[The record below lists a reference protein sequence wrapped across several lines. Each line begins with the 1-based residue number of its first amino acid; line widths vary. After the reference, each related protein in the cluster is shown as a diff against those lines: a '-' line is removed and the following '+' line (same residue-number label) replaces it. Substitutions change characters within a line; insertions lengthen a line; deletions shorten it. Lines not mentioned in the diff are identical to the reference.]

1 MTMMTRKALLIGLF
15 LSSLCLSYAQEG
27 TAVAL
32 SEKPKD
38 TVKAPEKIPEK
49 QLIDLMATAQ
59 IDSLWLASIKELE
72 TLVNSASSV
81 SENPTSTSNPK
92 DSLMVRLYRLD
103 KKTIFDVAYHPSLES
118 VIQLFLRDKRELMER
133 VMYRSQYYFPL
144 FEQEL
149 DAADLPLEIKY
160 LAIVESALN
169 PTAKSRVGAT
179 GLWQFMYATGKMHQL
194 SVSNYVDDRQ
204 DPIKSTKAAVAYLKQ
219 LYRIFGDWNLALAA
233 YNSGPGNV
241 NKAIRRAGGKKNF
254 WSIRPFLPKETAG
267 YVPAFMAS
275 MYIFEYAESLGFEKP
290 NNPLPL
296 YATDTIQ
303 VKQWISFDQ
312 VSKLLKVEKQLVEDL
327 NPSYK
332 LGVVPYVKGQNFS
345 LRLPV
350 DAVGRYV
357 ANEDSIQGVVSAE
370 LAANQKKS
378 PMLLE
383 AEAPTRYTVR
393 SGDYLGKIAEKYG
406 VYVSQIKRWNNLNSN
421 NISIGQKLLI
431 YPRKFPKETTA
442 TAKSTPSNKLPPNK
456 LYTVEKGDSL
466 WSISKKFKG
475 ITFEDLKKWNAHLG
489 SNIAPGTKV
498 QLCDCK
504 LN

>member
-1 MTMMTRKALLIGLF
+1 MNRILLIIAFISGTSF
-15 LSSLCLSYAQEG
+15 CISQEG
-27 TAVAL
+27 TPVTL
-32 SEKPKD
+32 KEVKKDSTEKPGNI
-38 TVKAPEKIPEK
+38 E
-49 QLIDLMATAQ
+49 LNRLNDLLATAQ
-59 IDSLWLASIKELE
+59 MDSLWQASIKELE
-72 TLVNSASSV
+72 SLGSIASKATVDSA
-81 SENPTSTSNPK
+81 NSNPK
-92 DSLMVRLYRLD
+92 DSLMSRLNQLD

-118 VIQLFLRDKRELMER
+118 VIRMFLKDKRDLMER

-169 PTAKSRVGAT
+169 PKAKSRVGAT
-179 GLWQFMYATGKMHQL
+179 GLWQFMYATGKMHNL

-241 NKAIRRAGGKKNF
+241 SKAIRRSGGKKNF
-254 WSIRPFLPKETAG
+254 WAIRPFLPKETAG

-275 MYIFEYAESLGFEKP
+275 MYIFEYAEELGFERQI
-290 NNPLPL
+290 NPTPL
-296 YATDTIQ
+296 FTTDTIH
-303 VKQWISFDQ
+303 VKQWINFDQ
-312 VSKLLKVEKQLVEDL
+312 VSKLLALDKKLIEDL
-327 NPSYK
+327 NPAYK
-332 LGVVPYVKGQNFS
+332 AGIIPYVKGKDFS

-350 DAVGRYV
+350 ESVGRFV
-357 ANEDSIQGVVSAE
+357 ANEDSIYKVVAAE
-370 LAANQKKS
+370 LAANKKKS
-378 PMLLE
+378 PMLIE
-383 AEAPTRYTVR
+383 AEAPFRYRVK
-393 SGDYLGKIAEKYG
+393 SGDYLGKIAERYG
-406 VYVSQIKRWNNLNSN
+406 VYVSQIKRWNNLKSN
-421 NISIGQKLLI
+421 HIRIGQRLII
-431 YPRKFPKETTA
+431 YPRRFPKKA
-442 TAKSTPSNKLPPNK
+442 TSSKANATVSAAPSNKL
-456 LYTVEKGDSL
+456 YIVEPGDSL

-498 QLCDCK
+498 RLCDCN